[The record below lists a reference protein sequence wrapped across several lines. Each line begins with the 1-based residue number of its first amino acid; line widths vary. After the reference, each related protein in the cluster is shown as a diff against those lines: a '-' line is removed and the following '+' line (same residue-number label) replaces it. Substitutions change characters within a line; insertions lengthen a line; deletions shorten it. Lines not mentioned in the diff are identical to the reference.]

1 MILMKSEDTIDVG
14 GIAGRNTGTGILDT
28 NYFNAEAEQKVG
40 PRTITPAQGLGLNV
54 DYGEWIG
61 SVERME
67 SRTAAQM
74 KEAAFCEQLNANR
87 ESEALNKI
95 WNDYVQ
101 DDEILSST
109 LEAPEMD
116 TWVLRD
122 GVAVLKN
129 APVLNPASSGAAA
142 RIGETEYETLQAAV
156 DAAGSGAV
164 ISVLRS
170 GLYAVVSGNKTFTLK
185 LAADVTEP
193 TLEAAAGYRLTRSG
207 STYTVS
213 AKSSGG
219 SSDSSSG
226 SSAVSVPSVKDG
238 EVTVSPGSA
247 EKGATVTI
255 TVTPDEG
262 YALGTI
268 TVKDAGGSKIK
279 LTDKGGG
286 KYTFTMPGS
295 KVTVSAEFTRIQ
307 TAAAFAD
314 VPAGAYYAEAVEW
327 AVRNGITNGKAD
339 GLFGSHDPC
348 TRGQIV
354 TFLYRALGTALTA
367 ASGFADVAADSFCA
381 KAVAWA
387 VENGVTNGTSAV
399 TFSPDDSC
407 TCAQIA
413 VFLYRTIK

>member
-142 RIGETEYETLQAAV
+142 RIGEA
-156 DAAGSGAV
+156 
-164 ISVLRS
+164 
-170 GLYAVVSGNKTFTLK
+170 
-185 LAADVTEP
+185 
-193 TLEAAAGYRLTRSG
+193 
-207 STYTVS
+207 
-213 AKSSGG
+213 
-219 SSDSSSG
+219 
-226 SSAVSVPSVKDG
+226 
-238 EVTVSPGSA
+238 
-247 EKGATVTI
+247 
-255 TVTPDEG
+255 
-262 YALGTI
+262 
-268 TVKDAGGSKIK
+268 
-279 LTDKGGG
+279 
-286 KYTFTMPGS
+286 
-295 KVTVSAEFTRIQ
+295 
-307 TAAAFAD
+307 
-314 VPAGAYYAEAVEW
+314 
-327 AVRNGITNGKAD
+327 
-339 GLFGSHDPC
+339 
-348 TRGQIV
+348 
-354 TFLYRALGTALTA
+354 
-367 ASGFADVAADSFCA
+367 
-381 KAVAWA
+381 
-387 VENGVTNGTSAV
+387 
-399 TFSPDDSC
+399 
-407 TCAQIA
+407 
-413 VFLYRTIK
+413 